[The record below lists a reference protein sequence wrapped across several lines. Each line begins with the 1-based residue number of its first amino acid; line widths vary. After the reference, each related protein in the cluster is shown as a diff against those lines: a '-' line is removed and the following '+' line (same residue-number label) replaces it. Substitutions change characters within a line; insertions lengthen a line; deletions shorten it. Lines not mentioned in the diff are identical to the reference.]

1 MVKGSTGAARAA
13 VEVGATSAQQV
24 IENIGSRM
32 RTAREQLGLSLK
44 DVATATGLSTAM
56 VSLVERG
63 KASPSVGTIVSISD
77 ALGLSMVGL
86 FSAVP
91 GQASPV
97 IRHGEQEVGTT
108 VDGMTRRVIASDP
121 LLGIEMSQ
129 HFYEPGGRSGH
140 VATHHTGYE
149 CGLVLAGQLCVE
161 LGGQVYELQADD
173 AIRFASSVPHR
184 FFNASEAVA
193 RAIWFNLKLWP
204 ESRTGSQLA
213 QPAAIAV
220 PQSRPRK

>member
-1 MVKGSTGAARAA
+1 MVKGGTGVRAT
-13 VEVGATSAQQV
+13 VEVNATSAQQV

-44 DVATATGLSTAM
+44 DVAAATGLSTAM

-91 GQASPV
+91 DPASPV
-97 IRHGEQEVGTT
+97 IRHGEQEVGAT
-108 VDGMTRRVIASDP
+108 VDGMTRRVIVSDP

-129 HFYEPGGRSGH
+129 HAYQPGGSSGH

-149 CGLVLAGQLCVE
+149 CGFVLAGQLCVE
-161 LGGQVYELQADD
+161 LGGIVYELHADD
-173 AIRFASSVPHR
+173 AIRFASAVPHR
-184 FFNASEAVA
+184 FFNASQEVT
-193 RAIWFNLKLWP
+193 RAIWFNMKLWP
-204 ESRTGSQLA
+204 EARPGAHNT

-220 PQSRPRK
+220 PPSRPGK